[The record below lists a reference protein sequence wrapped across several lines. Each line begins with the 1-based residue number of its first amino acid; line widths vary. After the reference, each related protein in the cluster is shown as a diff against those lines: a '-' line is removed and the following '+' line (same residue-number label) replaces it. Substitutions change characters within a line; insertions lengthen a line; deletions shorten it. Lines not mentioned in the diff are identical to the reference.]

1 MGTVSAKKVNRF
13 TLSAHRRINNTR
25 PANRQEAR
33 ITWAEMLDQAER
45 GALVAQGYYCG
56 PTCKCEKSFR
66 L

>member
-1 MGTVSAKKVNRF
+1 MGTVSPNKVNRF
-13 TLSAHRRINNTR
+13 TFSAHCRINNTR

-33 ITWAEMLDQAER
+33 ITWAEVSHQPER
-45 GALVAQGYYCG
+45 GTLVAQGYYCG